1 LDGVIRTQVGY
12 AGGTLKNPTYYGLGD
27 HSETIEIEFDPTK
40 VSYKKL
46 LDIFWES
53 HEPTARSFSRQYA
66 PFIFFH
72 TDEQK
77 RLAQVTKEQLEMK
90 RGRKIYTEVVPAGT
104 FYPAED
110 YHQKYYLR
118 RYEHVVREISALYP
132 STDDFTQTAVA
143 AKVNGYLGGNGTL
156 DELKHQLKDLGLSP
170 EAMDRIVK
178 ALSGTNR

>member
-1 LDGVIRTQVGY
+1 M
-12 AGGTLKNPTYYGLGD
+12 KNPTYYGLGD

-66 PFIFFH
+66 SFIFFH

-77 RLAQVTKEQLEMK
+77 RLAQETKEQWEMK
-90 RGRKIYTEVVPAGT
+90 RGGKVYTEVVPAGI

-118 RYEHVVREISALYP
+118 RYEHVVREISTLYP
-132 STDDFTQTAVA
+132 SADDFTQTAVA

-156 DELKHQLKDLGLSP
+156 DELKYQLKDLGLSP
-170 EAMDRIVK
+170 EVIDRIVK
-178 ALSGTNR
+178 ALRGTSR